1 MTTKWRHTAS
11 RRVRLHTHPD
21 CSEPED
27 GARAFGDLHAT
38 NAPHTPLFNL
48 AHFSGAL
55 AREQCARATAEAAP
69 SRPKAALPA
78 PSLKPSAAHGQIG
91 RSPAEFA
98 RGGSSDQPR
107 PQWAF
112 GSDESTHQLSS
123 IAQVHAM
130 AAGCFHRLSSAATSR
145 RSSKGTIVPTTMNFC
160 TSAMYHMQRPQL
172 CAGHGQ
178 RHRPIKVGMAM
189 RQLKLR
195 SSAGPSSRRPD
206 TSHATWTRA
215 RPAWPAPGR
224 WLGQRARWWA
234 AGGAGATIR
243 AR

>member
-1 MTTKWRHTAS
+1 MYNVATQIEPRSSRARRSPRTGRGSSGRRATHQARIGPCTAPPVGIRTARNRPVTTKWRHTAS
-11 RRVRLHTHPD
+11 GRVRLHTAPLHASGPL
-21 CSEPED
+21 
-27 GARAFGDLHAT
+27 GDLHAT

-48 AHFSGAL
+48 AHFSRAL

-130 AAGCFHRLSSAATSR
+130 AAGCFHRLSAQPHRDAPPRAQSF
-145 RSSKGTIVPTTMNFC
+145 P
-160 TSAMYHMQRPQL
+160 RP
-172 CAGHGQ
+172 
-178 RHRPIKVGMAM
+178 
-189 RQLKLR
+189 
-195 SSAGPSSRRPD
+195 
-206 TSHATWTRA
+206 
-215 RPAWPAPGR
+215 
-224 WLGQRARWWA
+224 
-234 AGGAGATIR
+234 
-243 AR
+243 